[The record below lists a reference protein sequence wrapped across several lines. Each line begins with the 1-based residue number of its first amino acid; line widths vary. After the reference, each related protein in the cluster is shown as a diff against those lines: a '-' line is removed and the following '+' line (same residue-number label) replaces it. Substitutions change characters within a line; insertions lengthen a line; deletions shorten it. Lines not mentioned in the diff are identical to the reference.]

1 MSNMNFST
9 EVFEE
14 AFALDDDIADNA
26 ILIDEDGSFNE
37 TSRIHFEIHE
47 KVIFGLQW
55 FLFQVIGNGL
65 LIGIIQF
72 DRFGADPLKR
82 RITDQVSWK

>member
-1 MSNMNFST
+1 MNFSN
-9 EVFEE
+9 EF
-14 AFALDDDIADNA
+14 FAPDEDIADNT
-26 ILIDEDGSFNE
+26 ISIDEGATFNE

-47 KVIFGLQW
+47 KIIFGLQW
-55 FLFQVIGNGL
+55 LFFQLIGNGL

-82 RITDQVSWK
+82 RITDQVS

>member
-1 MSNMNFST
+1 MSNMNFSS

-14 AFALDDDIADNA
+14 AFALDDDIADNV

-82 RITDQVSWK
+82 RITDQVS

>member
-1 MSNMNFST
+1 MPKMNFSA
-9 EVFEE
+9 EIFEE
-14 AFALDDDIADNA
+14 AFVLDDDIADNA
-26 ILIDEDGSFNE
+26 ILIDEDVCFNE

-47 KVIFGLQW
+47 KVIFGIQW

-82 RITDQVSWK
+82 RITDQVS